1 MLINMPEQPFIR
13 IVQGTPTAEEVA
25 ALVGVLLP
33 RSGSD
38 DEPAPVQSLWTRSA
52 RPGTRPSS
60 WRAAA
65 LPR

>member
-1 MLINMPEQPFIR
+1 MLTIMSEQPFIR
-13 IVQGTPTAEEVA
+13 IVRGTPTAEEVA
-25 ALVGVLLP
+25 ALVGVLLS

-38 DEPAPVQSLWTRSA
+38 DVPAPEPSRWARSA